1 MLTLKQ
7 NKEFEEKLGMDSQK
21 VEILDVSLA
30 KLRDE
35 VKKCKGEAVVLGG
48 NDKLNRLALEI
59 KKIDVLLSPEA
70 NDKEDNV
77 HYRKSGLNQVLCK
90 LAKQND
96 IAIGFDFA
104 RLLRSQGKERG
115 KILGKMFFNYKICKK
130 YGVKMVFSSF
140 AKDKFELRNGDSMRV
155 FERILEKYAKDL

>member
-1 MLTLKQ
+1 MLVLKQ
-7 NKEFEEKLGMDSQK
+7 NKEFEEKLGMYSQK
-21 VEILDVSLA
+21 VDILDVPLA

-35 VKKCKGEAVVLGG
+35 VKKSKGKVVVLGG
-48 NDKLNRLALEI
+48 NDKQNRLALEI
-59 KKIDVLLSPEA
+59 KKVDVLLSPEA
-70 NDKEDNV
+70 NNKEDNV

-96 IAIGFDFA
+96 IAVGFDFA

-130 YGVKMVFSSF
+130 YKVKMVFSSF

>member
-1 MLTLKQ
+1 MLVLKQ
-7 NKEFEEKLGMDSQK
+7 NKEFEEKLGMYSQK
-21 VEILDVSLA
+21 VDILDVPLA

-35 VKKCKGEAVVLGG
+35 VKKSKGKVVVLGG
-48 NDKLNRLALEI
+48 NDKQNRLALEI
-59 KKIDVLLSPEA
+59 KKVDVLLSPEA
-70 NDKEDNV
+70 NNKEDNV

-96 IAIGFDFA
+96 IAVGFDFA

-130 YGVKMVFSSF
+130 YKVKRVFSSF